1 MRNKQTKK
9 ETEMKNNKKE
19 NKPNFNE
26 GITLGFGG
34 EKYEGYKGRIKW
46 LVHNNQTIEKQTFV
60 KVSNL
65 TYDTTNYKEGR
76 EYYYKGKGLKTQI
89 NPDDLV
95 SEWIGIVLNE
105 NGIEKVLLKDW
116 LERYRGG
123 LDVINDDIRMI
134 EPMEV
139 VDFDYEIIPFDEI
152 VKQFPLLKEE
162 N

>member
-1 MRNKQTKK
+1 M
-9 ETEMKNNKKE
+9 
-19 NKPNFNE
+19 
-26 GITLGFGG
+26 
-34 EKYEGYKGRIKW
+34 
-46 LVHNNQTIEKQTFV
+46 
-60 KVSNL
+60 
-65 TYDTTNYKEGR
+65 
-76 EYYYKGKGLKTQI
+76 
-89 NPDDLV
+89 

-123 LDVINDDIRMI
+123 LDEMNNDI
-134 EPMEV
+134 EIDYPMEV